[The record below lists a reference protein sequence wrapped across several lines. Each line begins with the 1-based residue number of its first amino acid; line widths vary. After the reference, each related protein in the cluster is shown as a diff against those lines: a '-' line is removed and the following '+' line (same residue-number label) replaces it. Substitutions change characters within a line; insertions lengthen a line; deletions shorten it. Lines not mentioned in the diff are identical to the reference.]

1 MKTSVTPAQKR
12 ALDRMRSRMLK
23 RAYPAKI
30 ETAYLRQLNA
40 LLDAISADALETIK
54 ATPGYTADSFSD
66 YVARLIESF
75 MGRWASH
82 RVRQFAE
89 HVARMFVSD
98 SLSQAVRDV
107 QFPNE
112 DDAFSV
118 NGVQSPEMREALRIA
133 TEQNA
138 QLIQSIARQHCD
150 AIASKVYANVQAGAR
165 PSSLVSEIRDYGATK
180 ARAKFIARDQTAK
193 VMSTISRVRQQ
204 AAGFRY
210 FRWSTSHD
218 ERVRQEHRD
227 VANRITP
234 YGKGVYA
241 WDDLPVIH
249 GERLAPG
256 GDFQCRCVAL
266 PVADWEVEEWKRK
279 KSS

>member
-1 MKTSVTPAQKR
+1 
-12 ALDRMRSRMLK
+12 
-23 RAYPAKI
+23 
-30 ETAYLRQLNA
+30 
-40 LLDAISADALETIK
+40 
-54 ATPGYTADSFSD
+54 
-66 YVARLIESF
+66 
-75 MGRWASH
+75 
-82 RVRQFAE
+82 
-89 HVARMFVSD
+89 MFVSD
-98 SLSQAVRDV
+98 SLSQATRDV

-112 DDAFSV
+112 ESAFGV
-118 NGVQSPEMREALRIA
+118 NGIQTPEMREALRIA

-138 QLIQSIARQHCD
+138 QLIKSLARQHCD

-256 GDFQCRCVAL
+256 GDFQCFPASVKVNVYAGVEKLFRRRYSGELVTL
-266 PVADWEVEEWKRK
+266 VADNGVILRATPNHPVLRNSKEIKFTQTLT
-279 KSS
+279 

>member
-1 MKTSVTPAQKR
+1 
-12 ALDRMRSRMLK
+12 
-23 RAYPAKI
+23 
-30 ETAYLRQLNA
+30 
-40 LLDAISADALETIK
+40 
-54 ATPGYTADSFSD
+54 
-66 YVARLIESF
+66 
-75 MGRWASH
+75 
-82 RVRQFAE
+82 
-89 HVARMFVSD
+89 MFVSD
-98 SLSQAVRDV
+98 SLSQAVRDA

-118 NGVQSPEMREALRIA
+118 NGVQTPEMREALRIA

-165 PSSLVSEIRDYGATK
+165 PSALVAEIRGYGATK

-210 FRWSTSHD
+210 FKWSTSHD
-218 ERVRQEHRD
+218 ERVRQEHRE

-234 YGKGVYA
+234 YGKGVYS

-249 GERLAPG
+249 GEHLAPG

-266 PVADWEVEEWKRK
+266 PVPDWEIEEWKKRRR
-279 KSS
+279 SS